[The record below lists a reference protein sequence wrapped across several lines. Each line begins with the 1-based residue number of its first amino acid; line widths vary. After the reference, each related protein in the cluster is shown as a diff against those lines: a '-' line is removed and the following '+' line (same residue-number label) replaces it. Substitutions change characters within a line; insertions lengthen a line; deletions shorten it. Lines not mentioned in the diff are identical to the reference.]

1 MPARDVRDELRA
13 IAAERHKRGTPQVKE
28 SIGQIAERLTVMF
41 PSVPQE
47 TVQAVLSQ
55 LFRADAQCSREQ
67 LADRAVCALL
77 EMSFGEGLPQT
88 VTSFEPVTLTVDGE
102 AFEDLAPSAPPPEVL
117 DLESQMASGRSKF
130 DSSGGSCVQ
139 DVDDLSEIA
148 RESLDV
154 PSKGNHSENLDVMIA
169 ELFLLPEDARAACFR
184 TLCKIV
190 DRIAAEPSNA
200 RVRRLRFGNASFR
213 SAVGKHN
220 QAVALLVHAGFWED
234 SGEGDDDRALVFDG
248 DVTSSEFV
256 RVQKYLRSLAED
268 YGLSD
273 PSVGTTI
280 TPVVGV
286 PVDPEEASR
295 RRQLIAKLTEE
306 RLRNPTR
313 FREEA
318 RARGVGV
325 RGGGQVHVRQPP
337 RRPSNEPYR
346 RAQHFTL
353 ADIDRA
359 RISDDI
365 ANMPNYADQYRL
377 DRQGQSAHDYST
389 LVSRMYDPELIA
401 REALDGTNQYRAS
414 QGLAPLRW
422 HGDVARIAAEH
433 AGQMASGTAPFSHDG
448 VNQRV
453 NRYPMPH
460 RGAAENLALTS
471 GDSRVAK
478 VAVDGWI
485 KSPGHEK
492 NLRGPFNTCGIGVAR
507 SATGTFYLTQLF
519 AHAS

>member
-1 MPARDVRDELRA
+1 MQVFGKTVVRVMTTGQLSLTEMLLR
-13 IAAERHKRGTPQVKE
+13 QN
-28 SIGQIAERLTVMF
+28 
-41 PSVPQE
+41 
-47 TVQAVLSQ
+47 
-55 LFRADAQCSREQ
+55 
-67 LADRAVCALL
+67 
-77 EMSFGEGLPQT
+77 
-88 VTSFEPVTLTVDGE
+88 
-102 AFEDLAPSAPPPEVL
+102 
-117 DLESQMASGRSKF
+117 
-130 DSSGGSCVQ
+130 SSGCRNICEVSQ
-139 DVDDLSEIA
+139 
-148 RESLDV
+148 
-154 PSKGNHSENLDVMIA
+154 
-169 ELFLLPEDARAACFR
+169 
-184 TLCKIV
+184 KITV
-190 DRIAAEPSNA
+190 SQTR
-200 RVRRLRFGNASFR
+200 
-213 SAVGKHN
+213 
-220 QAVALLVHAGFWED
+220 QW
-234 SGEGDDDRALVFDG
+234 
-248 DVTSSEFV
+248 
-256 RVQKYLRSLAED
+256 
-268 YGLSD
+268 
-273 PSVGTTI
+273 GTTI

-286 PVDPEEASR
+286 PVDPAEASR

-359 RISDDI
+359 RISDEI
-365 ANMPNYADQYRL
+365 TNMPNYADQYRL

-401 REALDGTNQYRAS
+401 REALDDTNQYRAS
-414 QGLAPLRW
+414 RGLAPLRW

-448 VNQRV
+448 FNQRV

-507 SATGTFYLTQLF
+507 SATGTFLPHGSSLLTPIEEVRCRYLYMHKEGSIHVFCMLLKKTKN
-519 AHAS
+519 